1 MKNGKIRTYPI
12 KSLTIFLAIAFVVS
26 TAMVV
31 VFALPFMNSEMWVI
45 RILVWVFCGIF
56 AIASLIVLVY
66 QLFFYVEIKNECFY
80 KHFLFG
86 YKKIPI
92 KEIERIRNIDG
103 FYYIYVNNRK
113 IAYFA
118 ANTKE
123 SQEMIVYLEKAH
135 VKIDW

>member
-1 MKNGKIRTYPI
+1 
-12 KSLTIFLAIAFVVS
+12 
-26 TAMVV
+26 
-31 VFALPFMNSEMWVI
+31 
-45 RILVWVFCGIF
+45 
-56 AIASLIVLVY
+56 
-66 QLFFYVEIKNECFY
+66 
-80 KHFLFG
+80 LFG

-92 KEIERIRNIDG
+92 NEIERIRNIDG